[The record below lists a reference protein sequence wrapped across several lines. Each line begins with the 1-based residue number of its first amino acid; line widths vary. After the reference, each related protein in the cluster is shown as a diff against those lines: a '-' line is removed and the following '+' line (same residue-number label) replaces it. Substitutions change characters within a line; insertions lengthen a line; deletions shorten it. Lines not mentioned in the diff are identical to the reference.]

1 MGRIALGEGGLVDGP
16 FGSNLPASLY
26 TADGVPVVRGSNLSL
41 GNRRFVDDEFVFV
54 SAETAVRLARS
65 VCVPDDIVFT
75 KKGTLGQTGI
85 VPRRCRHRKFLLSSN
100 QMKLT
105 VNRQLADPLFV
116 YYYVTAPTAR
126 AKLIRDAEATGV
138 PKTNVAYLRQF
149 PILLPLLA
157 EQEAIARIL
166 GALDDKIELNR
177 KMNETLEQMAR
188 AIFKSWF
195 VDFESF
201 RDKGTVESE
210 LGRIPKGWRV
220 GRVDE
225 DFNLTMGQSPP
236 GETYNESGEGIPFY
250 QGRTDFGFRF
260 PTVRVFCT
268 APTRMAKAGDTL
280 VSVRAPVGSVN
291 MASGECAV
299 GRGVAAVRH
308 KSGSRSYTY
317 YFMRS
322 LEPEFARFEAEGTVF
337 GSINKD
343 DFHAIERVAPPSAV
357 VEAFERTLCPFDQRI
372 GSNEAESGTLA
383 AIRDALLPKLMI
395 GELQAQE
402 TGRFR
407 QGVGV

>member
-1 MGRIALGEGGLVDGP
+1 MPSEWRETTVGDFCPFAYGEGLPEGRRKPGSVP
-16 FGSNLPASLY
+16 VFGSNGIVGLHDRTLTSGPTIVIGRKGTVGAVHYSPQPCWPIDTTFYVAAGPGRDIRFAYYLLKSLGLDKMNSDS
-26 TADGVPVVRGSNLSL
+26 AVPGLNRDAAHAREMRVPDVPVQR
-41 GNRRFVDDEFVFV
+41 
-54 SAETAVRLARS
+54 
-65 VCVPDDIVFT
+65 
-75 KKGTLGQTGI
+75 
-85 VPRRCRHRKFLLSSN
+85 
-100 QMKLT
+100 
-105 VNRQLADPLFV
+105 
-116 YYYVTAPTAR
+116 
-126 AKLIRDAEATGV
+126 
-138 PKTNVAYLRQF
+138 
-149 PILLPLLA
+149 
-157 EQEAIARIL
+157 AIARIL

-188 AIFKSWF
+188 AMFKSWF
-195 VDFESF
+195 VDFEPF
-201 RDKGTVESE
+201 RDKGMVDSP

-236 GETYNESGEGIPFY
+236 GETYNESGGGVPFY

-260 PTVRVFCT
+260 PTVRVYCT

-322 LEPEFARFEAEGTVF
+322 LEPEFARYEAEGTVF

-343 DFHAIERVAPPSAV
+343 DFHAIERAAPPAAV
-357 VEAFERTLCPFDQRI
+357 VDAFERTLYPFDQRI
-372 GSNEAESGTLA
+372 GSDEAESRTLA
-383 AIRDALLPKLMI
+383 AIRDTLLPKLMS
-395 GELQAQE
+395 GEVRAETFVRE
-402 TGRFR
+402 TG
-407 QGVGV
+407 GS